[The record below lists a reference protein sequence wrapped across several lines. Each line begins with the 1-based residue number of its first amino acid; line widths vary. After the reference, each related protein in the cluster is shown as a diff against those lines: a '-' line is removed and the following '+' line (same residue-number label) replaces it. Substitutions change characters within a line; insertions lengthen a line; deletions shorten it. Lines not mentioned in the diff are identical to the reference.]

1 MFASR
6 TSISS
11 QAATADGT
19 PLENGWF
26 ELWSLTRWYTVDE
39 YVRDWPATDRNKFRD
54 IGAAIV
60 FADYSI
66 ESWHYAVH
74 FSPDSTMPTAPIY
87 LLHLQPYLVAKS
99 LRGFLAAALV
109 DGPEIYPPG
118 CAAPKKLYRLGTV
131 SDAMRPDCIGC
142 AANRPLHLTAP
153 GRARARPCA
162 RCYR

>member
-1 MFASR
+1 MTTEPSLSVLLDRLASLVAVNPPATEEAIDDVER
-6 TSISS
+6 RLRIRMTSDFREVYLRLNG
-11 QAATADGT
+11 TADGT

-39 YVRDWPATDRNKFRD
+39 YVRDWPAADRDRFKD

-87 LLHLQPYLVAKS
+87 LLHLQPYFVAKS
-99 LRGFLAAALV
+99 LGGFLAAALV

-118 CAAPKKLYRLGTV
+118 AP
-131 SDAMRPDCIGC
+131 A
-142 AANRPLHLTAP
+142 
-153 GRARARPCA
+153 
-162 RCYR
+162 